1 MATTTHSLAGIA
13 RRRRGIPRRR
23 VVSALAVLV
32 TVAATY
38 DSAAA
43 QTCVGDCDGNGMV
56 AVNELVLGVNIALD
70 AQPLA
75 DCASLDDGQG
85 GVGIDRLIVAVDNA
99 LSGCGADATPGT
111 PTPTATPASGTAT
124 ATMTQSPAT
133 PTVTQGPAT
142 VTMWIVDMY
151 DVTSSDCAGVIE
163 DSVVDALESRGP
175 DFTVRRVGDRVEV
188 EDSNGVVL
196 DGTVDPDG
204 TVHVQDTISDSVV
217 TCDYDVG
224 VDASANLD
232 QSPTTAIYNGH
243 VNFSGFCLGFS
254 DCSLEITSRWRRV
267 EGS

>member
-1 MATTTHSLAGIA
+1 MATTTHAPGGSA
-13 RRRRGIPRRR
+13 RPGRGIPGRRA
-23 VVSALAVLV
+23 VLTVAVLV
-32 TVAATY
+32 TVAAAN
-38 DSAAA
+38 DRAAA
-43 QTCVGDCDGNGMV
+43 QICVGDCDGNGMV

-75 DCASLDDGQG
+75 DCASLGDGQG
-85 GVGIDRLIVAVDNA
+85 GVGIDRLVAAVDNA
-99 LSGCGADATPGT
+99 LNGCDVNATPGT

-124 ATMTQSPAT
+124 ATLTQSPAT

-142 VTMWIVDMY
+142 VTMWIVDTY
-151 DVTSSDCAGVIE
+151 EVTSSDCAGVIE

-175 DFTVRRVGDRVEV
+175 DFTVRQTGDQVEV

-204 TVHVQDTISDSVV
+204 TAHVQDTISDSVV

-224 VDASANLD
+224 VDAAANLN
-232 QSPTTAIYNGH
+232 QSPTTATYNGH